1 MPLGGPSMS
10 KESVGSTKY
19 LNVDLDIYSNRDL
32 EPLVSALGNKVHVL
46 FIGKHKRTYEAHLE
60 AGRYPE
66 PKNPN
71 AAIRDFCKLILDLPE
86 DERKVWD
93 SAKIRQFDIGIEA
106 GTEPQTYRFEIAPE
120 IVKQASVLNARIAVT
135 IYPPDRSEKL
145 QELRAAKDAIG
156 G

>member
-86 DERKVWD
+86 DERKV
-93 SAKIRQFDIGIEA
+93 DIGIEA

-135 IYPPDRSEKL
+135 ISPPDRSEKL